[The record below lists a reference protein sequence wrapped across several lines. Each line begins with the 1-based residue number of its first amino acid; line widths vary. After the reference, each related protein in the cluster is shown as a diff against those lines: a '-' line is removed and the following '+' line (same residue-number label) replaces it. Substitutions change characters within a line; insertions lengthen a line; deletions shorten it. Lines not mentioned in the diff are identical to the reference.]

1 MKWLVH
7 ACLALALLAAGAT
20 AARADAYQLST
31 HILDIT
37 RGKPVPGVEIILF
50 KIDTA
55 KDIWVK
61 VAEGRTD
68 ENGRVG
74 NFLPGVG
81 NDGTYKL
88 RFEVAPYFK
97 AHNEPSLYPFVEII
111 FAIEGAG
118 HYHIPI
124 TMSANGYS
132 TYRGN

>member
-7 ACLALALLAAGAT
+7 ACLALALLAVGAT
-20 AARADAYQLST
+20 AAHADAYQLST

-37 RGKPVPGVEIILF
+37 RGKPVPGVEIVLF

-81 NDGTYKL
+81 IDGTYKL

-111 FAIEGAG
+111 FAIEGSG